1 MFLSQ
6 QQREQHEREAL
17 HHALV
22 SSEEQYV
29 SELECLVLRLAVPL
43 QSASERMSLSA
54 SSLATVFGLL
64 QHLHSF
70 HRQFLTILREEVSV
84 TPSFARHIGFIK
96 MYTDYLPD
104 IRPRSIS
111 SPNGRCA
118 ASPSANS

>member
-22 SSEEQYV
+22 SSEELYV

-43 QSASERMSLSA
+43 QSAAQRMSLSA
-54 SSLATVFGLL
+54 ASISTVFGLL

-70 HRQFLTILREEVSV
+70 HHAWTGSQTDLPAPFCSNDKRYHPCQCLGGHAFSV
-84 TPSFARHIGFIK
+84 ECVSFA
-96 MYTDYLPD
+96 LP
-104 IRPRSIS
+104 RP
-111 SPNGRCA
+111 CCLC
-118 ASPSANS
+118 